1 MGSAE
6 VIGAAGGTG
15 EFLCRRHNGQAANLE
30 DAGGIGVVPH
40 PPQTLVPSSGS
51 TTPSIQ
57 TAPSAVPAWCL
68 IPRKP
73 FFLHPD
79 APRPQPN
86 WRRRRGRRGASP
98 PQTLVPSSGSTTPL
112 SQTAPPAGT
121 AWCLIP
127 RKPLFL
133 RPEAPRPQLNWRR
146 RRERRGASSP
156 ANPYFFVRTHHALNP
171 NDSAGALAV
180 AHRNHAFPFVGIQK
194 HADHPL
200 SPANLHRRA
209 HFRTKELAPHVF
221 LGNNLNLLSH
231 LKTDLSET
239 PSFCASCACVRSC
252 AFHFTATPHR

>member
-57 TAPSAVPAWCL
+57 TAPSAGPAWCL

-86 WRRRRGRRGASP
+86 WRRRRGRRGASSP
-98 PQTLVPSSGSTTPL
+98 ANPYSFVRTHHALNPNDSAGGVGVVPHTPQILIPSSGSTTPL

-133 RPEAPRPQLNWRR
+133 RPDAPRPQ
-146 RRERRGASSP
+146 P
-156 ANPYFFVRTHHALNP
+156 
-171 NDSAGALAV
+171 
-180 AHRNHAFPFVGIQK
+180 K
-194 HADHPL
+194 
-200 SPANLHRRA
+200 
-209 HFRTKELAPHVF
+209 
-221 LGNNLNLLSH
+221 
-231 LKTDLSET
+231 
-239 PSFCASCACVRSC
+239 
-252 AFHFTATPHR
+252 

>member
-57 TAPSAVPAWCL
+57 TAPSAGPAWCL

-86 WRRRRGRRGASP
+86 WRRRRGRRGAS
-98 PQTLVPSSGSTTPL
+98 
-112 SQTAPPAGT
+112 
-121 AWCLIP
+121 
-127 RKPLFL
+127 
-133 RPEAPRPQLNWRR
+133 
-146 RRERRGASSP
+146 SP
-156 ANPYFFVRTHHALNP
+156 ANPYSFVRKHHALNP
-171 NDSAGALAV
+171 NDSSGALAV
-180 AHRNHAFPFVGIQK
+180 AHRNHAFPFIGIQK

-200 SPANLHRRA
+200 SSANLHRRA

-221 LGNNLNLLSH
+221 FGNNLNLL
-231 LKTDLSET
+231 
-239 PSFCASCACVRSC
+239 
-252 AFHFTATPHR
+252 